1 MRVPSIRGIA
11 IRKLGLVLVCSTL
24 VAADLEPLRQLTQDK
39 RFFVLRRELQNS
51 GASSSATLFYR
62 GVVASRFGRE
72 EEGVGLLR
80 EFLATN
86 PAPELA
92 RQAQQEIAAA
102 CVRMGRYG
110 EAMRSSP
117 DADPLIASL
126 RDVPPESVENVPGRS
141 IQATRNRLGSWDV
154 PVQVNGVDTQ
164 LIFDTGANFSAVSES
179 EARRLGLSIRGSH
192 ATVAGVT
199 ENKNPVRLACAD
211 LLMGGAH
218 IRNVVFLVFTDKAM
232 YLAPLRLRMRG
243 FLGLP
248 AIRALGRVGISRD
261 GTVRIHPPAVAVD
274 GPKEEPNLF
283 FDSLNPVV
291 EVSHGEH
298 RLQLVV
304 DTGAFS
310 SEFYPSFRAA
320 LSSEEVSGM
329 KHARQKEAG
338 VGRKIVSRKIEQ
350 LPELWVDVLR
360 RRLNIKQANF
370 VPVSDSGRRY
380 WDGWMGIDALSVGF
394 LLDFQAMRFTI
405 D

>member
-102 CVRMGRYG
+102 CVRMGWYG

-126 RDVPPESVENVPGRS
+126 RDVPPESVENVEGRS
-141 IQATRNRLGSWDV
+141 IQAARNRLGSWDV

-179 EARRLGLSIRGSH
+179 EARRLGLSIRDSQ

-199 ENKNPVRLACAD
+199 ENKNPVRVACAD
-211 LLMGGAH
+211 LAMGGAH
-218 IRNVVFLVFTDKAM
+218 IRNVVFLVFTDRAM
-232 YLAPLRLRMRG
+232 YCCCICECAASSGASGHSRAWPGWDLARWHG
-243 FLGLP
+243 
-248 AIRALGRVGISRD
+248 S
-261 GTVRIHPPAVAVD
+261 HPPRPEPAVD
-274 GPKEEPNLF
+274 GPGEEPNLF

-291 EVSHGEH
+291 EFPWRAPVAVGG
-298 RLQLVV
+298 RYGGVFQRVLPIV
-304 DTGAFS
+304 
-310 SEFYPSFRAA
+310 PFRA
-320 LSSEEVSGM
+320 
-329 KHARQKEAG
+329 
-338 VGRKIVSRKIEQ
+338 
-350 LPELWVDVLR
+350 EL
-360 RRLNIKQANF
+360 
-370 VPVSDSGRRY
+370 
-380 WDGWMGIDALSVGF
+380 
-394 LLDFQAMRFTI
+394 
-405 D
+405 

>member
-1 MRVPSIRGIA
+1 MRVPSIHAIA
-11 IRKLGLVLVCSTL
+11 IRKLGLLLVCSTL

-39 RFFVLRRELQNS
+39 RFFELRRELPHS
-51 GASSSATLFYR
+51 GASTSETLFYR

-92 RQAQQEIAAA
+92 RQAQQEISAA
-102 CVRMGRYG
+102 CVRMGWYA

-126 RDVPPESVENVPGRS
+126 RDVPPESVENLEERS
-141 IQATRNRLGSWDV
+141 IQAARNRLSSWDV
-154 PVQVNGVDTQ
+154 PVQVNGVGTQ
-164 LIFDTGANFSAVSES
+164 LVFDTGANFSAVSES
-179 EARRLGLSIRGSH
+179 EARRLGLSIRDSQ

-199 ENKNPVRLACAD
+199 ENNNPVRVACAD
-211 LLMGGAH
+211 LVMGGAH
-218 IRNVVFLVFTDKAM
+218 IRNVVFLVFTDRAM
-232 YLAPLRLRMRG
+232 YLAPLHLRMRG
-243 FLGLP
+243 FLGLS

-261 GTVRIHPPAVAVD
+261 GTVRIHPPEAAVD
-274 GPKEEPNLF
+274 GPGEEPNLF

-291 EVSHGEH
+291 EVSHGGR

-320 LSSEEVSGM
+320 LSSEELSGM
-329 KHARQKEAG
+329 KPARQKEAG

-350 LPELWVDVLR
+350 LPELWVDVLS
-360 RRLNIKQANF
+360 RRLNMKQANF
-370 VPVSDSGRRY
+370 VPVSDADRRY
-380 WDGWMGIDALSVGF
+380 WDGWMGIDALGVGF
-394 LLDFQAMRFTI
+394 LLDFEAMRFTI